1 MAQTVYLQT
10 QILDKDVS
18 SAELKLLTLAAR
30 IQDAEHSVRGQLTDA
45 QAQVCAASR
54 PTIPHPAC

>member
-1 MAQTVYLQT
+1 MYLQT

-30 IQDAEHSVRGQLTDA
+30 IQDAEHTIREQINDA
-45 QAQVCAASR
+45 QTTVCIASAR
-54 PTIPHPAC
+54 GSTIMN